1 MQPTTAVRPIYEI
14 ANEIHADWSKQGKGV
29 NYAAKPYLKAMYDLD
44 KIEDKYMYDSG
55 RSVVAYFLANAGS
68 WKGETAKRIKLELK
82 QLLKEGRG

>member
-29 NYAAKPYLKAMYDLD
+29 NYAAKPYLEAMYDLD

-55 RSVVAYFLANAGS
+55 RSVVAYFLANASS